1 MIYTYPLHYLY
12 DFLAVCMLLFLAE
25 QLYNLVLSRKQIGL
39 FVLWMMACYQINFY
53 LVIPLLP
60 REFKYITLYVGL
72 VIAFT
77 LIIRLKLV
85 PSLIVI
91 MTTTALNGIF
101 TNINLIYMLKLLFPN
116 YGVALEAQH
125 LQYTCYVVS
134 IVILSLMTKVLG
146 IKILDIRKYN

>member
-1 MIYTYPLHYLY
+1 
-12 DFLAVCMLLFLAE
+12 MLLFLAE
-25 QLYNLVLSRKQIGL
+25 QLYNLVLSKKQIGL
-39 FVLWMMACYQINFY
+39 FVLWMMTCYQINFY
-53 LVIPLLP
+53 IVIPLLP
-60 REFKYITLYVGL
+60 REFKYLTLYIGL

-146 IKILDIRKYN
+146 IKILDIQKYN